1 MSEAEATQ
9 IQSGETQD
17 TAPGDEAVRQRLS
30 LGVGLYL
37 LGLALA
43 AGLTAISFWAAQT
56 PIIYGPSIPLAISAL
71 ALAQMGVHLVF
82 FLHITSAPDN
92 TNNIL
97 ALGFGFLIV
106 CIIVLGSLWI
116 MAHLGHNVQSMSEMS
131 NML

>member
-1 MSEAEATQ
+1 MSEMN
-9 IQSGETQD
+9 D
-17 TAPGDEAVRQRLS
+17 TAPGDQSGVHRLRT
-30 LGVGLYL
+30 GVGLYV
-37 LGLALA
+37 LGLTLA
-43 AGLTAISFWAAQT
+43 AALTALSFWAAHT
-56 PIIYGPSIPLAISAL
+56 PIIYGPSVPLAISAL
-71 ALAQMGVHLVF
+71 ALAQMGIHLVF

-116 MAHLGHNVQSMSEMS
+116 MAHLGHNVQAMPEMS